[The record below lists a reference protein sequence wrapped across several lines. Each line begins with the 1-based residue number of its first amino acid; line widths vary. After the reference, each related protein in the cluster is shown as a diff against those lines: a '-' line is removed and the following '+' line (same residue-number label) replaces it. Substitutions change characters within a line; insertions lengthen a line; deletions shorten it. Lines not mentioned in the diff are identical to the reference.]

1 MRWTEFFLYTV
12 RETPADAEAA
22 SHRLMLRAGMIQRVA
37 AGIYTYLPLGLR
49 VIQKLEK
56 IVREEM
62 NRQGAIEL
70 LMPAV
75 APAELWQESGRWS
88 KYGKELLRL
97 KDRHGRDFCF
107 GPTHEEVVTD
117 TVRKSVTSYRQL
129 PINLYQI
136 QTKFRDEVRP
146 RFGLLRGR
154 EFTMKDAYSFDVDE
168 KGLDV
173 VYRKMID
180 AYSAIFTRCRLEFTM
195 VESDVG
201 AIGGASAHE
210 FMVLA
215 ETGEDAVVKCRNCD
229 YGANLEKASTAELA
243 VPEAG
248 PERPIRK
255 AATPGQKTIEEVCR
269 SLSVTPVQCVKTLI
283 FETDKEYVAALVRG
297 DLEVNEIKLKNQ
309 LGADHLQLASD
320 AKVEQVTG
328 GPSGFSGPVG
338 LKGLRI
344 VADRSVLRLV
354 NVVVGANERDA
365 HWVDA
370 NPGRDFSVEEVA
382 DIASARSGDLCPRC
396 GGPLEVARGI
406 EVGNIFKLG
415 TKYSEP
421 MDCSFLDEAGAKKPM
436 VMGCYGLGIGRTVAA
451 VIEQNHDDNGILW
464 PAPLSPFDV
473 HLVAMNVN
481 DAETRV
487 EAERVDR
494 ELREKGIDVLYDD
507 RDERPGV
514 KFKDADLLGIPLR
527 INVGGRS
534 LKEGKIEIATRRE
547 GKPEPLLKEQA
558 VEAAVAAV
566 HQAARGPA

>member
-22 SHRLMLRAGMIQRVA
+22 SHRLMLRAGMIQKVA

-49 VIQKLEK
+49 VVQKLEK

-62 NRQGAIEL
+62 HREGAVEL

-129 PINLYQI
+129 PLNLYQI

-168 KGLDV
+168 NALEV
-173 VYRKMID
+173 VYQKMIR
-180 AYSAIFTRCRLEFTM
+180 AYSAIFTRCKLEFTM

-215 ETGEDAVVKCRNCD
+215 DTGEDAVVKCRNCE
-229 YGANLEKASTAELA
+229 YGANLEKASTAELS

-248 PERPIRK
+248 PERRIRK
-255 AATPGQKTIEEVCR
+255 VATPGQKTIEDVCR
-269 SLSVTPVQCVKTLI
+269 SLGVSPLQCIKTLI
-283 FETDKEYVAALVRG
+283 FETDKEFVAALVRG
-297 DLEVNEIKLKNQ
+297 DLEVNEVKLKNH
-309 LGADHLQLASD
+309 LGAEHLQLASD

-338 LKGLRI
+338 LRGARI
-344 VADRSVLRLV
+344 VADRSVLGLV
-354 NVVVGANERDA
+354 NVVVGANEKDA
-365 HWVDA
+365 HHVDA
-370 NPGRDFSVEEVA
+370 NPARDFSVEEET
-382 DIASARSGDLCPRC
+382 DIASARSGDPCPRC
-396 GGPLEVARGI
+396 RGPLEVARGI

-421 MDCSFLDEAGAKKPM
+421 MDCSFLDEAGVKKPM

-464 PAPLSPFDV
+464 PAPLAPFDA
-473 HLVAMNVN
+473 HLIAMNMN
-481 DAETRV
+481 DPETVAEADRV
-487 EAERVDR
+487 YAE
-494 ELREKGIDVLYDD
+494 LSEKGIDVFYDN
-507 RDERPGV
+507 RYERAGV

-534 LKEGKIEIATRRE
+534 LKEGKIEISTRRE
-547 GKPEPLLKEQA
+547 GRPGPLLKEQA
-558 VEAAVAAV
+558 VEAVVGAV
-566 HQAARGPA
+566 HQARSR

>member
-12 RETPADAEAA
+12 RETPGDAEAA
-22 SHRLMLRAGMIQRVA
+22 SHRLMLRAGMIQKVA
-37 AGIYTYLPLGLR
+37 AGIYTYLPMGLR
-49 VIQKLEK
+49 VIQKLER

-62 NRQGAIEL
+62 NREGAVEL

-154 EFTMKDAYSFDVDE
+154 EFSMKDAYSFDVDE
-168 KGLDV
+168 KGLEV
-173 VYRKMID
+173 VYQKMIR
-180 AYSAIFTRCRLEFTM
+180 AYSAIFTRCKLDFTM

-215 ETGEDAVVKCRNCD
+215 ATGEDAVVKCRNGD
-229 YGANLEKASTAELA
+229 YGANLEKASTRELA
-243 VPEAG
+243 IPEAG
-248 PERPIRK
+248 PERPLRK
-255 AATPGQKTIEEVCR
+255 VQTPGKKTVDEVCEMLGV
-269 SLSVTPVQCVKTLI
+269 STPLCVKTLI
-283 FETDKEYVAALVRG
+283 FETDKEFVAALVRG
-297 DLEVNEIKLKNQ
+297 DLEVNEVKLKNH
-309 LGADHLQLASD
+309 LGADHLQLASE
-320 AKVEQVTG
+320 AKIEQVTG

-338 LKGLRI
+338 LKGVRI

-354 NVVVGANERDA
+354 NVVVGANEKDA

-370 NPGRDFSVEEVA
+370 NPARDFSVEEEA
-382 DIASARSGDLCPRC
+382 DIASARSGDPCPRC
-396 GGPLEVARGI
+396 GAELEVARGI

-415 TKYSEP
+415 TKYSTP
-421 MDCSFLDEAGAKKPM
+421 MDCSFLDESGAKKPM

-451 VIEQNHDDNGILW
+451 VVEQNHDEKGILW
-464 PAPLSPFDV
+464 PAPLSPFDA
-473 HLVAMNVN
+473 HLVAMNVG
-481 DAETRV
+481 DAETKAEADRV
-487 EAERVDR
+487 YAELSD
-494 ELREKGIDVLYDD
+494 KGIDVLYDD

-534 LKEGKIEIATRRE
+534 LKEGKIEIAHRRE
-547 GKPEPLLKEQA
+547 GRSDPVLKEQA
-558 VEAAVAAV
+558 VEAVV
-566 HQAARGPA
+566 GDVRQASKRS

>member
-1 MRWTEFFLYTV
+1 MRWSEFFLYTV

-22 SHRLMLRAGMIQRVA
+22 SHRLMLRAGMIQKAA

-62 NRQGAIEL
+62 NREGAVEL

-129 PINLYQI
+129 PLNLYQI

-168 KGLDV
+168 AGLDV
-173 VYRKMID
+173 VYQKMIR
-180 AYSAIFTRCRLEFTM
+180 AYSAIFTRCKLDFTM

-215 ETGEDAVVKCRNCD
+215 ETGEDAVVKCTNCD
-229 YGANLEKASTAELA
+229 YGANLEKASTGEIA

-248 PERPIRK
+248 PQRPMRK
-255 AATPGQKTIEEVCR
+255 VPTPGRKTIDEVCALLEV
-269 SLSVTPVQCVKTLI
+269 SPLQCVKTLV
-283 FETDKEYVAALVRG
+283 FETDKEFVAALVRG
-297 DLEVNEIKLKNQ
+297 DLEVNEVKLKNH
-309 LGADHLQLASD
+309 LGADHLQLASE
-320 AKVEQVTG
+320 AKVEQATG

-338 LKGLRI
+338 LKGTRI

-354 NVVVGANERDA
+354 NVVVGANEKDA
-365 HWVDA
+365 HYVDA
-370 NPGRDFSVEEVA
+370 NPGRDFSVEEEA
-382 DIASARSGDLCPRC
+382 DIASARKGDPCPRC
-396 GGPLEVARGI
+396 GGALDVARGI

-415 TKYSEP
+415 TKYSAP
-421 MDCSFLDEAGAKKPM
+421 MDCSFLDEAGVKKPM

-473 HLVAMNVN
+473 HLIAMNMK
-481 DAETRV
+481 DDETRQ
-487 EAERVDR
+487 EAERVYA
-494 ELREKGIDVLYDD
+494 ELSAKGVEVLFDD
-507 RDERPGV
+507 RDERAGV
-514 KFKDADLLGIPLR
+514 KFKDSDLLGIPLR

-534 LKEGKIEIATRRE
+534 LKEGKIEMSSRRD
-547 GKPEPLLKEQA
+547 GKPESLLKEQA
-558 VEAAVAAV
+558 VEAAVAGV
-566 HQAARGPA
+566 RQAAKA

>member
-22 SHRLMLRAGMIQRVA
+22 SHRLMLRAGMIQKVA

-49 VIQKLEK
+49 VIQKHEK

-62 NRQGAIEL
+62 NREGAVEV

-129 PINLYQI
+129 PLNLYQI

-154 EFTMKDAYSFDVDE
+154 EFSMKDAYSFDVDE
-168 KGLDV
+168 AALDV
-173 VYRKMID
+173 VYRKMIR
-180 AYSAIFTRCRLEFTM
+180 AYSAIFTRCRLDFTM

-215 ETGEDAVVKCRNCD
+215 ETGEDAVVKCTSCD
-229 YGANLEKASTAELA
+229 YGANLEKASTADLS

-248 PERPIRK
+248 AERPIRK
-255 AATPGQKTIEEVCR
+255 VATPGRKTIDEVCE
-269 SLSVTPVQCVKTLI
+269 SLGVTPTGCVKTLV
-283 FETDKEYVAALVRG
+283 FETEKEFVAALVRG
-297 DLEVNEIKLKNQ
+297 DLEVNEIKLKNH

-320 AKVEQVTG
+320 AKVEQATG

-338 LKGLRI
+338 LKGVRL

-354 NVVVGANERDA
+354 NVVVGANEKDA
-365 HWVDA
+365 HYVDA
-370 NPGRDFSVEEVA
+370 NPGRDFNVQEEA
-382 DIASARSGDLCPRC
+382 DIASARKGDPCPRC
-396 GGPLEVARGI
+396 GGPLDVARGI

-415 TKYSEP
+415 TKYSAP
-421 MDCSFLDEAGAKKPM
+421 MDCSFLDEAGVKKPM

-451 VIEQNHDDNGILW
+451 VIEQNHDEQGIVW

-473 HLVAMNVN
+473 HLIAMNVN
-481 DAETRV
+481 DPETRA
-487 EAERVDR
+487 EAERVYA
-494 ELREKGIDVLYDD
+494 ELTAKGIDVLYDD
-507 RDERPGV
+507 RDERAGV

-527 INVGGRS
+527 VNVGGRS
-534 LKEGKIEIATRRE
+534 LKEGKIELSARRD
-547 GKPEPLLKEQA
+547 GKPESLLKEQA
-558 VEAAVAAV
+558 VEAAFAGVR
-566 HQAARGPA
+566 QAAKA